1 VQKQLELVQ
10 GDLCG
15 PVTPATPGGRHFFL
29 LLVDDAT
36 RFMWVSLLT
45 TKTATADAIKRIQA
59 EVEKACGRKLRVL
72 RTDNGR
78 EFTTVDF
85 ADYCADEGITHHYF
99 APYSP

>member
-1 VQKQLELVQ
+1 MH

-15 PVTPATPGGRHFFL
+15 PVMPAMPGGRRFFL

-45 TKTATADAIKRIQA
+45 AKSATADAIKRVQA
-59 EVEKACGRKLRVL
+59 EAKKASGCKLRVL

-78 EFTTVDF
+78 EFTAAEL
-85 ADYCADEGITHHYF
+85 ADYCADEGIAHHV
-99 APYSP
+99 